1 MKGIPF
7 ALELCADQEEE
18 VKREMEREEE
28 EGKEVEEEKREE
40 WTMRWWER
48 EGGIQSWGRW

>member
-7 ALELCADQEEE
+7 ALELCADQEEVE
-18 VKREMEREEE
+18 KGREEE